1 MHIFIFIVDHSKD
14 DDIKD
19 TYYQVMKQELDQ
31 SIKNF
36 QLLVVGAPNTGKTS
50 LISSFLG
57 EEFVEQQPATIGA
70 DEGTCK
76 LHSRDWIRIKD
87 SDKDNILHNQLTDQ
101 SRNNVLEKLILSS
114 SLTSTLQPPSPRRKP
129 SITDSGLL
137 FSTTNVKSMKLAGA
151 SNSSFKNDSDSLIA
165 SLWDFAGQVI
175 FHNTHSVFISE
186 SGVSV
191 ITFNASMK
199 LTDYI
204 VGDDK
209 EILHPTECRTI
220 ISSIHYWL
228 QVVNSVCSV
237 EENVLLVGTHID
249 KLHPDLKKAR
259 KMASSEILP
268 VLEEEL
274 IGTQYAGHIAH
285 CIREGL
291 KSALK
296 KSCFF
301 VSNKDRDG
309 EIEKLKD
316 AAVGVATLLRVKE
329 KPLLMYLKIE
339 RVLLKLKNQVIS
351 VSTML
356 KLVAENTFPLDE
368 NSPEFKRILEYFHN
382 NRTIMHFSQIK
393 SLKDYVILSP
403 LWLAKLF
410 SYVIAAQSYNTGG
423 KFDWAWK
430 RLTKYGILHECL
442 LQHMLDKFYSDYPV
456 ADEVQVTKEQTVDIL
471 LYFHLLARITSSTWF
486 AEEDSP
492 QLPETGDTFIVP
504 SLVRID
510 DRIPPETEQERII
523 YFMFKSGFIPVS
535 LLNRLIAKCICR
547 SVERDDRLLW

>member
-1 MHIFIFIVDHSKD
+1 
-14 DDIKD
+14 
-19 TYYQVMKQELDQ
+19 MKQELDQ

-57 EEFVEQQPATIGA
+57 EEFVEEQPATIGA

-87 SDKDNILHNQLTDQ
+87 SAKDDILHNQLTDQ

-114 SLTSTLQPPSPRRKP
+114 SLTSTLQPPSRRRKS
-129 SITDSGLL
+129 SITDDTGLL
-137 FSTTNVKSMKLAGA
+137 FSATNIKSMRLAGA
-151 SNSSFKNDSDSLIA
+151 SSSSFKTNSDSLIA

-191 ITFNASMK
+191 ITFNASMN
-199 LTDYI
+199 LTDYV

-237 EENVLLVGTHID
+237 KENVLLVGTHID

-259 KMASSEILP
+259 KIASNKILP
-268 VLEEEL
+268 ILEKEL
-274 IGTQYAGHIAH
+274 IGKPYADHIAH
-285 CIREGL
+285 CTGEGL
-291 KSALK
+291 EGALK

-316 AAVGVATLLRVKE
+316 AAVGVATLLRAKE

-339 RVLLKLKNQVIS
+339 RVLLKLKKQVIS

-356 KLVAENTFPLDE
+356 KLVAENTFPLKE
-368 NSPEFKRILEYFHN
+368 NSPEFKRILKYFHN

-410 SYVIAAQSYNTGG
+410 SYVIAAQSYKTGG
-423 KFDWAWK
+423 NFDWAWK
-430 RLTKYGILHECL
+430 RLTRYGILHDCL

-456 ADEVQVTKEQTVDIL
+456 DDKVRVTKEQTVDIL

-492 QLPETGDTFIVP
+492 PLPETGDTFIVP

-510 DRIPPETEQERII
+510 DRNPPETEQERII
-523 YFMFKSGFIPVS
+523 YFMFNSGFIPVS

>member
-1 MHIFIFIVDHSKD
+1 MHIFIFVIDHSKD
-14 DDIKD
+14 DDVKD
-19 TYYQVMKQELDQ
+19 IYSQTMKQELDQ

-57 EEFVEQQPATIGA
+57 EEFMEEQPATIGA
-70 DEGTCK
+70 DEEMCK
-76 LHSRDWIRIKD
+76 IHSRDWIRIED
-87 SDKDNILHNQLTDQ
+87 SDKDTILHDQLTDQ
-101 SRNNVLEKLILSS
+101 SRNNILKKLILSS
-114 SLTSTLQPPSPRRKP
+114 LSSTLQPSFSRRK
-129 SITDSGLL
+129 SSLTHSVL
-137 FSTTNVKSMKLAGA
+137 FSSVKSMRLSGA
-151 SNSSFKNDSDSLIA
+151 SNISDSSFKNDSDSLIA

-175 FHNTHSVFISE
+175 FHNTHSVFISD

-204 VGDDK
+204 VCDDRDT
-209 EILHPTECRTI
+209 LHPTECCTI

-237 EENVLLVGTHID
+237 KENVLLVGTHID
-249 KLHPDLKKAR
+249 KLHPNLKEAR
-259 KMASSEILP
+259 KIASSQILP
-268 VLEEEL
+268 VLEKEL
-274 IGTQYAGHIAH
+274 IATRYADHIAH
-285 CIREGL
+285 CKSEGL
-291 KSALK
+291 KRALK

-301 VSNKDRDG
+301 VSNICRDE

-316 AAVGVATLLRVKE
+316 AATGVATLLRAKE

-339 RVLLKLKNQVIS
+339 RVLLQLKKKVIS
-351 VSTML
+351 VSTMHN
-356 KLVAENTFPLDE
+356 LVAENTSLDK
-368 NSPEFKRILEYFHN
+368 NSPEFKRILEYFHS

-393 SLKDYVILSP
+393 SLKDIVILSP

-410 SYVIAAQSYNTGG
+410 SYVIAAHSYITGG

-430 RLTKYGILHECL
+430 RLTEYGILHESL
-442 LQHMLDKFYSDYPV
+442 LQHMLGKFHLDYPV
-456 ADEVQVTKEQTVDIL
+456 DDEVRVTKEQTVDIL
-471 LYFHLLARITSSTWF
+471 LHFHLLARITSKAWF
-486 AEEDSP
+486 AEEDFPRPPDS
-492 QLPETGDTFIVP
+492 GDTFIVP

-510 DRIPPETEQERII
+510 DRNPPKTQQERII
-523 YFMFKSGFIPVS
+523 YFMFKNGFIPVS
-535 LLNRLIAKCICR
+535 LLNQLIAKCICR

>member
-1 MHIFIFIVDHSKD
+1 MHIFIFVIDHSKD

-19 TYYQVMKQELDQ
+19 TYYEVMKQELDQ

-57 EEFVEQQPATIGA
+57 EEFVEKQPATIGV

-76 LHSRDWIRIKD
+76 LHSRNWIRIKD
-87 SDKDNILHNQLTDQ
+87 SDKDNILHNHLTDQ
-101 SRNNVLEKLILSS
+101 YKNNVVDKLILSS
-114 SLTSTLQPPSPRRKP
+114 SLTSSLQPPSPCRK
-129 SITDSGLL
+129 SNITDFGVL
-137 FSTTNVKSMKLAGA
+137 FSTTNVKSMRLAGA
-151 SNSSFKNDSDSLIA
+151 SSSSFKNDSDSLIA

-175 FHNTHSVFISE
+175 FHNTHSAFISD

-191 ITFNASMK
+191 ITFNASME

-237 EENVLLVGTHID
+237 KENVLFVGTHID
-249 KLHPDLKKAR
+249 KLHPHLKEAR
-259 KMASSEILP
+259 KIASNKILP

-274 IGTQYAGHIAH
+274 IGTRYADHIAH
-285 CIREGL
+285 CTREGL

-301 VSNKDRDG
+301 VSNKDRDE

-316 AAVGVATLLRVKE
+316 AAVGVATLLRAKE
-329 KPLLMYLKIE
+329 KPLLMYLKLE
-339 RVLLKLKNQVIS
+339 RVLLQHKKQIIS

-356 KLVAENTFPLDE
+356 KLVAENTFPLEE
-368 NSPEFKRILEYFHN
+368 NSPEF
-382 NRTIMHFSQIK
+382 
-393 SLKDYVILSP
+393 
-403 LWLAKLF
+403 W
-410 SYVIAAQSYNTGG
+410 
-423 KFDWAWK
+423 
-430 RLTKYGILHECL
+430 
-442 LQHMLDKFYSDYPV
+442 FYS
-456 ADEVQVTKEQTVDIL
+456 
-471 LYFHLLARITSSTWF
+471 
-486 AEEDSP
+486 
-492 QLPETGDTFIVP
+492 
-504 SLVRID
+504 
-510 DRIPPETEQERII
+510 
-523 YFMFKSGFIPVS
+523 
-535 LLNRLIAKCICR
+535 C
-547 SVERDDRLLW
+547 